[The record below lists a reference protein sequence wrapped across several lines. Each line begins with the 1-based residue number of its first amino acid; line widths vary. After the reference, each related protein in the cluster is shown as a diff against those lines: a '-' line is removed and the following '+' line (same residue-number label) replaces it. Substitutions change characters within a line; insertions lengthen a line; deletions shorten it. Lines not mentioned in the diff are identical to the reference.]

1 MYLQLNMKNIRVAI
15 IDDEPMSVGVLQ
27 TLLEEVADDIEVVGS
42 AGSVNEGVALIERVK
57 PELVFL
63 DIHLK
68 DGYGFDI
75 LKQLEYT
82 GFQVVFVTA
91 YHNYAI
97 KAFEFSAL
105 HYLLKPIS
113 DDDLEEAMKR
123 YRQQNA
129 PVLSPKQTHQVLK
142 SAMNGKYKKIG
153 LPTLNAVQYVDIE
166 TIGYCEASAG
176 YTTFYLTSNDKIMV
190 SKPLASYENILNDL
204 GFFRIHDKYLINLR
218 EVNRYIR
225 GRGGQVELNSGVVLD
240 VAVRKKNIFL
250 GALDD
255 FFNSK

>member
-1 MYLQLNMKNIRVAI
+1 MTKIKTVI

-27 TLLEEVADDIEVVGS
+27 TLLEEVTDSVEILGTAGTVVD
-42 AGSVNEGVALIERVK
+42 GVALIERVK

-75 LKQLEYT
+75 LKQLEYN

-105 HYLLKPIS
+105 HYLLKPIN
-113 DDDLEEAMKR
+113 DEDLEIAVQR
-123 YRQQNA
+123 YQQQKA

-153 LPTLNAVQYVDIE
+153 LPTLNAVQYVNIE
-166 TIGYCEASAG
+166 TIGHCEASAG
-176 YTTFYLTSNDKIMV
+176 YTTFFLTNKEKIMV
-190 SKPLASYENILNDL
+190 SKPLASYENMLSEL

-250 GALDD
+250 TALDD